1 MPTIDLR
8 GKPIAITG
16 ASSGIGRATALAC
29 ASAGMPV
36 VAGARRLDLLEAL
49 VAEIRATGGRAE
61 AVVCDVDKP
70 EDGER
75 LAARTVEAFGSIYAV
90 FANAGFGLEGA
101 VADLTT
107 AQWEGIIRTNFFGT
121 LNTIHPAL
129 ARMRSANGGGGAGHV
144 LICSSCVS
152 KMGLPF
158 HSAYSATKA
167 MQDHVGRA
175 LRLELADSGIHVSTL
190 HPIGVSTEFSAR
202 VEEKSGGKRSAVR
215 TPESMKQT
223 PAFVASRVE
232 ACLRRPVG
240 EIWTHTPTR
249 LGMGLLTMI
258 PSLGDWYLARRLRK
272 QRAI

>member
-29 ASAGMPV
+29 AAAGMPV
-36 VAGARRLDLLEAL
+36 VAGARRLDLLESL
-49 VAEIRATGGRAE
+49 VAEIRAKGGRAE

-75 LAARTVEAFGSIYAV
+75 LSARTVEAFGSIYAV
-90 FANAGFGLEGA
+90 FANAGYGLEGA
-101 VADLTT
+101 VADLTMT
-107 AQWEGIIRTNFFGT
+107 QWEGIIRTNFFGT
-121 LNTIHPAL
+121 LHTIHPAL
-129 ARMRSANGGGGAGHV
+129 ARMRVAGAGHV
-144 LICSSCVS
+144 VICSSCVS
-152 KMGLPF
+152 KLGLPF
-158 HSAYSATKA
+158 HAAYTATKA

-175 LRLELADSGIHVSTL
+175 LRLELAGSGVHVSTL

-202 VEEKSGGKRSAVR
+202 VEERSGGARNAVR
-215 TPESMKQT
+215 TPESMKQS
-223 PAFVASRVE
+223 PALVASRVE

-249 LGMGLLTMI
+249 LGMGLFTMI
-258 PSLGDWYLARRLRK
+258 PSLADWYLARRLRR
-272 QRAI
+272 QRSI